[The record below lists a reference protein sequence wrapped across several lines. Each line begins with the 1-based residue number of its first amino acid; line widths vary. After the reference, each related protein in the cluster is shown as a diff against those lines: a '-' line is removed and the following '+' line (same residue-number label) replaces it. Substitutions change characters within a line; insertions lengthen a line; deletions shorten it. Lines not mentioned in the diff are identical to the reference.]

1 MAQLIRA
8 SSLAAAWEQSL
19 ALFLL
24 DREMTVFT
32 SERGPCREVPDVVIE
47 APLVEGPEPPSPHY
61 PTAYE
66 EVISTYAAGFLGRAP
81 SEQSTVARRLFHW
94 PNRPQG
100 EIDQVER
107 ASEVISSRSNTR
119 FNILGF
125 WDPALDPDLPNP
137 VSPLSCN
144 LRVRAGTLHSTLVAR
159 TVDAWLGA
167 LPMFIA
173 LSGLVNHLAS
183 RTGTRPGSAT
193 ILLLSYH
200 VYELDLPVVRATAQD
215 LMGTGQ

>member
-1 MAQLIRA
+1 
-8 SSLAAAWEQSL
+8 
-19 ALFLL
+19 
-24 DREMTVFT
+24 
-32 SERGPCREVPDVVIE
+32 VVIE
-47 APLVEGPEPPSPHY
+47 AQLAEGTEPPSPHY

-66 EVISTYAAGFLGRAP
+66 EVISTYAAGFLGRSP
-81 SEQSTVARRLFHW
+81 SEHSTVSRRLFHW
-94 PNRPQG
+94 PNRPEG
-100 EIDQVER
+100 EIDQVDR
-107 ASEVISSRSNTR
+107 AANVIRSQRNTR

-144 LRVRAGTLHSTLVAR
+144 LRLRAGILDGTLVAR

-173 LSGLVNHLAS
+173 LSGLVNHLAA
-183 RTGTRPGSAT
+183 RTGTRPGAAT

-215 LMGTGQ
+215 LAVTG